1 MKRLSRRVT
10 ARAASHIA
18 ANHGGGGVALWQRAQ
33 SALEAVLLPC
43 DFPHSVGP
51 GYLRYVQWTSI
62 GLVTGKVE
70 SILATQAA
78 LFAVGVGAG
87 AVPMAA
93 AIQWVLKDGV
103 GHAAAIG
110 YATVVNTRFDA
121 DARRYRFHATAGHTA
136 ADLVACTMPLAPKT
150 VALVGLEVPSFLLLG
165 SLSSAISS
173 VAGVAQAVARARI
186 MASFARQGNPADGT
200 PHLFLESNLADC
212 TRAGQSQ
219 AKLMSLVGTAAGI
232 GPSWLSAKTELE
244 THERRANIALP
255 YRSVFGGALRL
266 QPALRDATLVGLL
279 SEARRSGGEAVGRKL
294 A

>member
-18 ANHGGGGVALWQRAQ
+18 ANHGGGGVALWQRVPGSDRWRSLDGGPSPPRAGPSRRSGLREAQ

-121 DARRYRFHATAGHTA
+121 DARRFGRHFRDTSETLARHLRDTPA
-136 ADLVACTMPLAPKT
+136 ASTSPLA
-150 VALVGLEVPSFLLLG
+150 
-165 SLSSAISS
+165 
-173 VAGVAQAVARARI
+173 
-186 MASFARQGNPADGT
+186 
-200 PHLFLESNLADC
+200 
-212 TRAGQSQ
+212 
-219 AKLMSLVGTAAGI
+219 
-232 GPSWLSAKTELE
+232 
-244 THERRANIALP
+244 HEPRP
-255 YRSVFGGALRL
+255 
-266 QPALRDATLVGLL
+266 RD
-279 SEARRSGGEAVGRKL
+279 
-294 A
+294 